1 MWGDILTD
9 ILIHLTLELVS
20 TNMKDNIIANLTL
33 ERADDMVKSFNEDEL
48 EQWNVGVQ
56 NIVKK
61 NDWIDLLARRMY
73 ISDYQII

>member
-20 TNMKDNIIANLTL
+20 TNMKDNVIANLTL

-48 EQWNVGVQ
+48 EQWKVGVQ
-56 NIVKK
+56 NGVKK
-61 NDWIDLLARRMY
+61 NDWIDLLVRRMY